1 MGPRA
6 LVFVLLATALS
17 VRPASGQHTEGEAL
31 FEKHC
36 AMCHVGTDLGRA
48 PDRKMLSERTPESI
62 LDALVTGVMAAQAA
76 ALTDAERRAIVE
88 HLTGRSADRSSGP
101 AIRRCAESRLLTT
114 PIEGPQWNGWGSSA
128 TNMRFQ
134 PADQA
139 RLPADMVPR
148 LRLKWAFGFPGAA
161 SARAQPAVVGGRLFV
176 GSESGVVY
184 ALDAR
189 SGCGYWSF
197 TAKAGVRTGMVVAPH
212 MGTSGEATHAVFFG
226 DVAANVYALDANT
239 GTLLWTR
246 KIDDHTHARI
256 TGTPSFYEGT
266 LYVPVNAVGEEGAGS
281 GPTYACCTFRG
292 SVVALTART
301 GDVRWKTYTIT
312 EAPRPRGKS
321 KTGQV
326 NWGPSGAGIW
336 SAPTIDEKRRVLY
349 VGTGNQ
355 FSGPR
360 HSAGDAI
367 IAMALDTGA
376 IKWINQRTV
385 NDISIGGC
393 RDPKAVKRPNC
404 PERPVGPDVDFGAS
418 PMLIRLPNGR
428 DLVIAGQ
435 KSGIAWGMDP
445 NLEGEV
451 VWDYK
456 AGRGGPMGGIE
467 WGTATDGEL
476 AFLPISD
483 DQSAIY
489 ERAGDTP
496 GGLHAIHVA
505 TGRRVWFTPPP
516 PPRCG
521 SGRGCSAA
529 QSAAITAIPGVVFSG
544 SIDGVLRAFSTKDG
558 SIVWEFDTNREF
570 ETVNG
575 VQAKG
580 ASIGGPGPVVVD
592 GMLFVNSG
600 YSLGG
605 RPGNVLL
612 AFDTTQP

>member
-1 MGPRA
+1 
-6 LVFVLLATALS
+6 
-17 VRPASGQHTEGEAL
+17 
-31 FEKHC
+31 
-36 AMCHVGTDLGRA
+36 
-48 PDRKMLSERTPESI
+48 
-62 LDALVTGVMAAQAA
+62 
-76 ALTDAERRAIVE
+76 
-88 HLTGRSADRSSGP
+88 
-101 AIRRCAESRLLTT
+101 
-114 PIEGPQWNGWGSSA
+114 
-128 TNMRFQ
+128 
-134 PADQA
+134 
-139 RLPADMVPR
+139 
-148 LRLKWAFGFPGAA
+148 
-161 SARAQPAVVGGRLFV
+161 
-176 GSESGVVY
+176 
-184 ALDAR
+184 
-189 SGCGYWSF
+189 
-197 TAKAGVRTGMVVAPH
+197 
-212 MGTSGEATHAVFFG
+212 
-226 DVAANVYALDANT
+226 
-239 GTLLWTR
+239 
-246 KIDDHTHARI
+246 
-256 TGTPSFYEGT
+256 

-292 SVVALTART
+292 SVVALTAQT
-301 GDVRWKTYTIT
+301 GEVRWKTYTISD
-312 EAPRPRGKS
+312 APKPRGKS
-321 KTGQV
+321 KTGQIA
-326 NWGPSGAGIW
+326 WGPSGAGIW

-360 HSAGDAI
+360 RSAGDAI
-367 IAMALDTGA
+367 IAMALDSGA

-445 NLEGEV
+445 DLEGEV
-451 VWDYK
+451 VWDYR

-476 AFLPISD
+476 AYLPISD

-489 ERAGDTP
+489 EREGDTP

-505 TGRRVWFTPPP
+505 TGRRAWFTPPP

-521 SGRGCSAA
+521 SGRGCTAA

-544 SIDGVLRAFSTKDG
+544 SIDGVLRAYSAKDG

-612 AFDTTQP
+612 AFDATQP

>member
-1 MGPRA
+1 
-6 LVFVLLATALS
+6 
-17 VRPASGQHTEGEAL
+17 
-31 FEKHC
+31 
-36 AMCHVGTDLGRA
+36 
-48 PDRKMLSERTPESI
+48 
-62 LDALVTGVMAAQAA
+62 
-76 ALTDAERRAIVE
+76 
-88 HLTGRSADRSSGP
+88 
-101 AIRRCAESRLLTT
+101 
-114 PIEGPQWNGWGSSA
+114 
-128 TNMRFQ
+128 
-134 PADQA
+134 
-139 RLPADMVPR
+139 
-148 LRLKWAFGFPGAA
+148 
-161 SARAQPAVVGGRLFV
+161 
-176 GSESGVVY
+176 
-184 ALDAR
+184 
-189 SGCGYWSF
+189 
-197 TAKAGVRTGMVVAPH
+197 
-212 MGTSGEATHAVFFG
+212 
-226 DVAANVYALDANT
+226 
-239 GTLLWTR
+239 
-246 KIDDHTHARI
+246 
-256 TGTPSFYEGT
+256 

-301 GDVRWKTYTIT
+301 GEVRWKTYTIS
-312 EAPRPRGKS
+312 EPPRPRGKS

-336 SAPTIDEKRRVLY
+336 SAPTIDEKRGVLY

-376 IKWINQRTV
+376 VKWINQRTV

-445 NLEGEV
+445 DLEGEV
-451 VWDYK
+451 VWDYR

-476 AFLPISD
+476 AYLPISD

-489 ERAGDTP
+489 ERTGDTP

-505 TGRRVWFTPPP
+505 TGRRAWFTPPP

-529 QSAAITAIPGVVFSG
+529 QSAAITVIPGVVFSG